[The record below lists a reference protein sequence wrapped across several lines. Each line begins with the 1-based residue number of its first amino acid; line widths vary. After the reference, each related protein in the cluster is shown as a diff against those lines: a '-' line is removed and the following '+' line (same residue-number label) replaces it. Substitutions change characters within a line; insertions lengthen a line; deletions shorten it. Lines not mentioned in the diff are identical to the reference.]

1 MGRGSWAQATWPDQA
16 AEKALAWA
24 GASLPLGEA
33 GIGPGWRGWLGHP
46 GPEAST
52 ECGSSALAPSGI
64 PYGSDEEE
72 RDGPQALDGCASVSS
87 EWRDWGPFLLQVADV
102 RSRTPGAA
110 GPGGRG
116 HIRSDAPESPSRPH
130 PHLRPPVQ
138 PVRPVSPVRLSRLP
152 PPPEPREPR
161 GGGGRAK
168 GVGLSLKG
176 SPATALRPLPGSGED
191 FSCCC
196 DTPVR
201 RRLPG
206 S

>member
-24 GASLPLGEA
+24 GAGLPLGEA

-52 ECGSSALAPSGI
+52 ECGGSALAPSGI

-72 RDGPQALDGCASVSS
+72 RDGPQALDGRASVSS

-116 HIRSDAPESPSRPH
+116 HIRSDAPESPRDPT
-130 PHLRPPVQ
+130 PTC
-138 PVRPVSPVRLSRLP
+138 VRPSSPSAQCLQFATLGSHLHPSRTSP
-152 PPPEPREPR
+152 AGAGGGPR
-161 GGGGRAK
+161 GWGC
-168 GVGLSLKG
+168 LLKG
-176 SPATALRPLPGSGED
+176 PRPLPLGHFLGAERTSAAAA
-191 FSCCC
+191 
-196 DTPVR
+196 TP
-201 RRLPG
+201 P
-206 S
+206 